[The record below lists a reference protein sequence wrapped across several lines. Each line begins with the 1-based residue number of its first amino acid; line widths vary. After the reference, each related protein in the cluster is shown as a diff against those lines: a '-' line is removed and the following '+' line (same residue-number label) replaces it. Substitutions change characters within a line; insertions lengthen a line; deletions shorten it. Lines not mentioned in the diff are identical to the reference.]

1 VSTAQYL
8 VDTSALVR
16 IFRDQNVR
24 TRWEQQIAAGL
35 LAVCP
40 IVELEFL
47 YTARSKADREE
58 LIELIEATFVWAP
71 MPDRVFPRA
80 SEVQTVL
87 TDRGTHRS
95 ASAVDLLVAAT
106 AELSQLTLLHYD
118 RDYDQIA
125 FATRQLCTWL
135 AEPGSMHDHGC

>member
-1 VSTAQYL
+1 MSIANYL

-16 IFRDQNVR
+16 ILRDRDVR
-24 TRWEQQIAAGL
+24 ARWGQQITAGL

-58 LIELIEATFVWAP
+58 LTELLGATFVWTA
-71 MPDRVFPRA
+71 MPDRVFSRA
-80 SEVQTVL
+80 QEVQALL

-95 ASAVDLLVAAT
+95 ASAVDLVVAAT
-106 AELSQLTLLHYD
+106 AELSRLTLLHYD

-125 FATRQLCTWL
+125 IATGQPSTW
-135 AEPGSMHDHGC
+135 ASEPGSID

>member
-1 VSTAQYL
+1 VSTSQYL

-16 IFRDQNVR
+16 IYRDQEVR
-24 TRWEQQIAAGL
+24 TRWGQQIAAGL
-35 LAVCP
+35 VAICP

-58 LIELIEATFVWAP
+58 LAELIEATFMWTP
-71 MPDRVFPRA
+71 MPDGVFTRA
-80 SEVQTVL
+80 TDVQALL
-87 TDRGTHRS
+87 TDRGTHRC

-106 AELSQLTLLHYD
+106 AELTRLTLLHYD

-125 FATRQLCTWL
+125 LATGQPSTWL
-135 AEPGSMHDHGC
+135 AAPGSVA

>member
-1 VSTAQYL
+1 VSTGQYL

-16 IFRDQNVR
+16 IFRDSDVR

-58 LIELIEATFVWAP
+58 LTELIETTFVWTP

-80 SEVQTVL
+80 TDVQMML

-106 AELSQLTLLHYD
+106 AELTQLTLLHYD

-125 FATRQLCTWL
+125 LATGQPTTWL
-135 AEPGSMHDHGC
+135 ATPGSIA